1 MNVKFV
7 ILLAGS
13 GGVGKS
19 WLARQVAQAFGA
31 AKTPLEMYDCDE
43 AGNRDFQKF
52 FGPEDVRH
60 IDIGDQA
67 TFIAL
72 AESLMK
78 GRAELVLAD
87 LKASCLSAVA
97 SVITP
102 KMVDRLRKR
111 EGVQFVI
118 VTPVTNKQ
126 SSFTTVLEWVRAFG
140 PAAHYVVVKN
150 ERDGEVFLGTNVDFA
165 AWYARHSPLTL
176 TLPPVDRDVAMA
188 LDAKNAL
195 LTDAIDAANDEPNAR
210 TDLGFELTN
219 SITIGGIEEAH
230 EAFTA
235 EFAKLRQYLQ
245 QVQAQ
250 AVQTA
255 AQLAKTPKAAAA

>member
-1 MNVKFV
+1 MHVKFV

-19 WLARQVAQAFGA
+19 WLARQMARAFGETN
-31 AKTPLEMYDCDE
+31 TPLEMYDCDE
-43 AGNRDFQKF
+43 AGNRDFQRC

-67 TFIAL
+67 TFIAW

-87 LKASCLSAVA
+87 LKASCLSAVG

-102 KMVDRLRKR
+102 KMVERLRKR
-111 EGVQFVI
+111 EGIQFVI

-140 PAAHYVVVKN
+140 PAAHYVIVKN
-150 ERDGEVFLGTNVDFA
+150 ERDGNVFLGTNVDFA
-165 AWYARHSPLTL
+165 AWYARHNPLTL
-176 TLPPVDRDVAMA
+176 ALPAVDPAVALA

-195 LTDAIDAANDEPNAR
+195 LTDALEAANDQPNAR

-230 EAFTA
+230 EAFTQA
-235 EFAKLRQYLQ
+235 FAKFQHYLQ
-245 QVQAQ
+245 QIQAQ
-250 AVQTA
+250 AAQTA
-255 AQLAKTPKAAAA
+255 AQLANLPKAAAA